1 MGVLFGAGEMEE
13 EDGEGAGAAEEQE
26 EVDSEDEGSSQGG
39 EDEDGTPSWVLGGFE
54 SAETEQEHF
63 ERWQRK
69 VDRQG
74 EQVQRMGEH
83 MMEHLREAR
92 KFAARTK
99 ELERECEHRGWEGV

>member
-1 MGVLFGAGEMEE
+1 M
-13 EDGEGAGAAEEQE
+13 
-26 EVDSEDEGSSQGG
+26 
-39 EDEDGTPSWVLGGFE
+39 LGGFE
-54 SAETEQEHF
+54 SAEAEQEHF

-74 EQVQRMGEH
+74 EQVQRMGEQ

-99 ELERECEHRGWEGV
+99 ELERESKHRGWEGV